1 MGKCAPERRPVGL
14 ATGAATLTSL
24 KSRHPPEKEGRMVPH
39 LVTALTGPINE
50 LEQRVLDSMPAIE
63 RWFRLEWMEHTPP
76 FYSSVDVRN
85 AGFKLAPVDTNLYPG
100 GWNNLTAEMLP
111 LAVQAAM
118 AAIEKICPEARNLLL
133 IPENHTR
140 NTFYLSNV
148 VQLQRIFHMAGLNVR
163 IGSISPDV
171 KEPTVISLP
180 NGESITLEPV
190 IRGKRRLGLKNFDP
204 CTILMNNDLSAG
216 IPGILEEIHEQYL
229 LPPLHAGWSVRRK
242 SHHFKSYEE
251 VSKRFGKL
259 LGIDPWL
266 INPMFNQCGEVNFAE
281 GTGMDCLT
289 SNVDALLGKIRR
301 KYKEYGIN
309 EKPFVVVKADNGT
322 YGMGIMT
329 VRDVKDLDAL
339 NRKTKNKMAVVKD
352 GQLVNEVIIQ
362 EGVLTNERMN
372 DAVAEPV
379 VYMMDRYVVGGFYR
393 IHAERGVDEN
403 LNAPGASFVPLAF
416 DQSTHMPQPGVKPG
430 ASAPNRFYMYGV
442 ISRLAMLAASYELE
456 ATDPDAEVYE

>member
-1 MGKCAPERRPVGL
+1 
-14 ATGAATLTSL
+14 
-24 KSRHPPEKEGRMVPH
+24 MVPH
-39 LVTALTGPINE
+39 LITALTGPINE

-76 FYSSVDVRN
+76 FYSSVDIRN

-100 GWNNLTAEMLP
+100 GWNNLTPEMLP

-118 AAIEKICPEARNLLL
+118 AAIEKICPEARNLLV

-140 NTFYLSNV
+140 NMFYLANV
-148 VQLQRIFHMAGLNVR
+148 AQLQRIFYMAGLNVR
-163 IGSISPDV
+163 IGSINPDI
-171 KEPTVISLP
+171 KENTTIELH
-180 NGESITLEPV
+180 NGDHVTLEPV
-190 IRGKRRLGLKNFDP
+190 IRTKRRIGLKDFDP
-204 CTILMNNDLSAG
+204 CTILLNNDLSAG
-216 IPGILEEIHEQYL
+216 VPGILEDLHEQYL

-242 SHHFKSYEE
+242 SKHFECYEE

-266 INPMFNQCGEVNFAE
+266 INPMFNQCGEVDFSD
-281 GTGMDCLT
+281 GSGMDCLQT
-289 SNVDALLGKIRR
+289 NVDALLTKIKR
-301 KYKEYGIN
+301 KYKEYGIQ

-329 VRDVKDLDAL
+329 VRDVKDLDEI
-339 NRKTKNKMAVVKD
+339 NRKTRNKMSVIKD
-352 GQLVNEVIIQ
+352 GQSLNEVIIQ
-362 EGVLTNERMN
+362 EGVITHERLN

-393 IHAERGVDEN
+393 IHAERGIDEN
-403 LNAPGASFVPLAF
+403 LNAPGSSFVPLAF
-416 DQSTHMPQPGVKPG
+416 EQSAHTPQPGVKPG

-442 ISRLAMLAASYELE
+442 IGRLAMLAASYELE
-456 ATDPDAEVYE
+456 ATDPEAENYD

>member
-1 MGKCAPERRPVGL
+1 
-14 ATGAATLTSL
+14 
-24 KSRHPPEKEGRMVPH
+24 MVPH
-39 LVTALTGPINE
+39 LITALTGPINE

-76 FYSSVDVRN
+76 FYSSVDIRN

-100 GWNNLTAEMLP
+100 GWNNLTPEMLP
-111 LAVQAAM
+111 LAVQSAM
-118 AAIEKICPEARNLLL
+118 AAIEKICPEAKNLLV

-140 NTFYLSNV
+140 NTFYLSNLA
-148 VQLQRIFHMAGLNVR
+148 QLKRIFYMAGLNVR
-163 IGSISPDV
+163 IGSINPEL
-171 KEPTVISLP
+171 KEPTSIDLP
-180 NGESITLEPV
+180 GGGSVLLEPV
-190 IRGKRRLGLKNFDP
+190 VRSKRRLGLKDFDP
-204 CTILMNNDLSAG
+204 CTILLNNDLSSG
-216 IPGILEEIHEQYL
+216 IPGILEDIHEQYL

-242 SHHFKSYEE
+242 SNHFKSYEE

-266 INPMFNQCGEVNFAE
+266 INPMFNHCGAVDFAE

-289 SNVDALLGKIRR
+289 TNVDALLAKVRR

-329 VRDVKDLDAL
+329 VRDAKDLDDL
-339 NRKTKNKMAVVKD
+339 NRKTRNKMSVIKD
-352 GQLVNEVIIQ
+352 GQAVSDVIIQ
-362 EGVLTNERMN
+362 EGVLTNERIN
-372 DAVAEPV
+372 EAVAEPV

-393 IHAERGVDEN
+393 VHAERGVDEN
-403 LNAPGASFVPLAF
+403 LNAPGAGFVPLAF
-416 DQSTHMPQPGVKPG
+416 AESTHLPQPGEKPG

-442 ISRLAMLAASYELE
+442 IGRLAMVAASYELE
-456 ATDPDAEVYE
+456 ATDPDAEIYD

>member
-1 MGKCAPERRPVGL
+1 
-14 ATGAATLTSL
+14 
-24 KSRHPPEKEGRMVPH
+24 MVPH

-50 LEQRVLDSMPAIE
+50 LEQRILDSMPAIE

-76 FYSSVDVRN
+76 FYTSVDIRN

-100 GWNNLTAEMLP
+100 GWNNLTPEMLP
-111 LAVQAAM
+111 LAVQAAQ
-118 AAIEKICPEARNLLL
+118 AAIEKICPEAKNLLI

-148 VQLQRIFHMAGLNVR
+148 SQLQRIFHMAGLNVR
-163 IGSISPDV
+163 IGSINPEI
-171 KEPTVISLP
+171 KEVTAIDLP

-190 IRGKRRLGLKNFDP
+190 LRSQHRLGLKDFDP
-204 CTILMNNDLSAG
+204 CTILLNNDLSAG
-216 IPGILEEIHEQYL
+216 APGILEDLHEQYL

-242 SHHFKSYEE
+242 TNHFQNYEE
-251 VSKRFGKL
+251 VAKRFGKL

-266 INPMFNQCGEVNFAE
+266 INPMFSQCGDVNFAE
-281 GTGMDCLT
+281 GTGMECLR
-289 SNVDALLGKIRR
+289 SNVDALLTKIKR

-322 YGMGIMT
+322 YCMGIMT
-329 VRDVKDLDAL
+329 VRDVADLDQL
-339 NRKTKNKMAVVKD
+339 NRKTRNKMNVIKD
-352 GQLVNEVIIQ
+352 GQTVNDVIIQ
-362 EGVLTNERMN
+362 EGVLTNERIN

-393 IHAERGVDEN
+393 VHADRGVDEN

-416 DQSTHMPQPGVKPG
+416 ADTPHLPQPGVKPG
-430 ASAPNRFYMYGV
+430 ASVPNRFYMYGV
-442 ISRLAMLAASYELE
+442 IGRLAMLAASYELE
-456 ATDPDAEVYE
+456 ATDPEAEAYE

>member
-1 MGKCAPERRPVGL
+1 
-14 ATGAATLTSL
+14 
-24 KSRHPPEKEGRMVPH
+24 MVPH
-39 LVTALTGPINE
+39 LVTALSGPINE

-76 FYSSVDVRN
+76 FYSSVDIRN

-100 GWNNLTAEMLP
+100 GWNNLTQEMLP

-118 AAIEKICPEARNLLL
+118 AAIEKICPEARNLLI

-140 NTFYLSNV
+140 NTFYLANV
-148 VQLQRIFHMAGLNVR
+148 AQLMRIFNMAGLNVR
-163 IGSISPDV
+163 IGSINPEI
-171 KEPTVISLP
+171 KKPTKIDLH
-180 NGESITLEPV
+180 NGESLTIEPV
-190 IRGKRRLGLKNFDP
+190 VRSKRRLGLKDFDP
-204 CTILMNNDLSAG
+204 CTILLNNDLSAG
-216 IPGILEEIHEQYL
+216 IPGILEDIHEQYL
-229 LPPLHAGWSVRRK
+229 LPPLHGGWSVRRK
-242 SHHFKSYEE
+242 SNHFQSYEE

-266 INPMFNQCGEVNFAE
+266 INPMFNKCGEVDFAE
-281 GTGMDCLT
+281 GTGMECLQT
-289 SNVDALLGKIRR
+289 NVDALLTKIRR

-329 VRDVKDLDAL
+329 VRDVKDLESL
-339 NRKTKNKMAVVKD
+339 NRKTRNKMSVIKD
-352 GQLVNEVIIQ
+352 GQEVHDVIIQ

-393 IHAERGVDEN
+393 VHAERGTDEN

-416 DQSTHMPQPGVKPG
+416 AESAHLPQPGVKPG

-442 ISRLAMLAASYELE
+442 IGRLAMLGASYELE

>member
-1 MGKCAPERRPVGL
+1 MR
-14 ATGAATLTSL
+14 
-24 KSRHPPEKEGRMVPH
+24 RMVPH
-39 LVTALTGPINE
+39 LITALTGPINE
-50 LEQRVLDSMPAIE
+50 LEQRVLESMPAIE

-76 FYSSVDVRN
+76 FYCSVDIRN

-100 GWNNLTAEMLP
+100 GWNNLTPEMLP

-118 AAIEKICPEARNLLL
+118 AAIEKICPEAKNLLV

-140 NTFYLSNV
+140 NTFYLANV

-163 IGSISPDV
+163 IGSISPEI
-171 KEPTVISLP
+171 KKPTEIALP
-180 NGESITLEPV
+180 TGEKITLEPV
-190 IRGKRRLGLKNFDP
+190 VRSRRRLGLKDFDP

-216 IPGILEEIHEQYL
+216 APGILEELHEQYL

-242 SHHFKSYEE
+242 SRHFRSYED

-266 INPMFNQCGEVNFAE
+266 INPMFNKCGEIDFNE
-281 GTGMDCLT
+281 GAGLECLT
-289 SNVDALLGKIRR
+289 TNVDALLSKIKK

-329 VRDVKDLDAL
+329 VRDVKDLDQL
-339 NRKTKNKMAVVKD
+339 SRRSKNKMAVVKD
-352 GQLVNEVIIQ
+352 GQEVTEVIIQ
-362 EGVLTNERMN
+362 EGVLTAERMN
-372 DAVAEPV
+372 EAVAEPV

-393 IHAERGVDEN
+393 VHAERGIDEN
-403 LNAPGASFVPLAF
+403 LNAPGASYVPLAF
-416 DQSTHMPQPGVKPG
+416 AESTRLPQPGEKPG

-442 ISRLAMLAASYELE
+442 IGRLAMLAASYELE
-456 ATDPDAEVYE
+456 ATDPDAESYD